1 MLPDVCEGDQGEWKA
16 IDMAARGLA
25 ARFDQLRRRRNVDA
39 SGQAWASRVE
49 RIGVEG
55 EVGETVPELAFLDVV
70 KAAMASTRTP
80 APPPDDVDLSTL
92 ARQVADQ
99 QSVEPRVARVAVAS
113 TAWNALTADSV
124 GKGLRRSGTPE
135 RDRVL
140 FETALLEPTHLT
152 PIVMTGAAALALR
165 IGELEP
171 WRSRAESPYHDH
183 RAIPGLEKAGVMIGL
198 GFTGPGSSRPEPGPD
213 GWFTLHG
220 VDLIVHAYLYDALVI
235 RIPDATGGASCFLI
249 PIHSDPGVPNGITV
263 TRLFGRPGTAPGAFA
278 EVRIDGARA
287 MRMGP
292 EGVADELLR
301 PAIDRLRCDTAI
313 VGAAQMRAAVDALSA
328 GLERRRG
335 ADVFHRLVT
344 SDIEAA
350 VAAGMAAEASRRL
363 SAKATTAKLTLVLA
377 QHWVRSRF
385 DAVVPDATAVMRL
398 AEMEVAPSLAWTS
411 PLLPLWGGTR
421 TVLRA
426 EFARLIDRGEVEESV
441 ESWGAGPARS
451 PLAAAVEWLK
461 EIVCDE
467 SAPMGDRLEAAAL
480 VWAVSLLD
488 SQGRIDAA
496 GTLLGAEAVP
506 MRRGPV
512 AGGEHVKERRP
523 DAVPAASGPDV
534 EASAEPSVTIDLREV
549 FEAGATSG
557 RDGRPLQGS

>member
-1 MLPDVCEGDQGEWKA
+1 
-16 IDMAARGLA
+16 MAAKGLA
-25 ARFDQLRRRRNVDA
+25 ARFEQLRRRGNPDA
-39 SGQAWASRVE
+39 SDQAWASRVE
-49 RIGVEG
+49 RIGVE
-55 EVGETVPELAFLDVV
+55 EDVGDTVPDLDFVDVV

-80 APPPDDVDLSTL
+80 APTADDLDLAAL
-92 ARQVADQ
+92 AREVADQ
-99 QSVEPRVARVAVAS
+99 QSVEPRVARVSVAS
-113 TAWNALTADSV
+113 TAWNALAADSV

-135 RDRVL
+135 RDRLL
-140 FETALLEPTHLT
+140 FEAALLEPTHLT

-171 WRSRAESPYHDH
+171 WRTRAESPYHDH
-183 RAIPGLEKAGVMIGL
+183 RAIPGLEKAGVMMGL
-198 GFTGPGSSRPEPGPD
+198 GFTGPGSSRPEQGPD
-213 GWFTLHG
+213 GWFTLGG
-220 VDLIVHAYLYDALVI
+220 VDLIVHAHLYDALVI
-235 RIPDATGGASCFLI
+235 RIPDAGAGASCFLL

-287 MRMGP
+287 MRVGP

-301 PAIDRLRCDTAI
+301 PAIDRLRCDATM

-335 ADVFHRLVT
+335 ADVFHRLVA
-344 SDIEAA
+344 SDIEAS

-363 SAKATTAKLTLVLA
+363 GAKAATAKLTLVLA

-426 EFARLIDRGEVEESV
+426 DFARLVDRGEVETSV

-461 EIVCDE
+461 EIAFDG

-488 SQGRIDAA
+488 SQGRTDAA
-496 GTLLGAEAVP
+496 GALLGAEAVP

-512 AGGEHVKERRP
+512 AGGEHVRERRP
-523 DAVPAASGPDV
+523 ELVPVS
-534 EASAEPSVTIDLREV
+534 EPGTPTPTDPTVTIDLRQV
-549 FEAGATSG
+549 FDAGATSG
-557 RDGRPLQGS
+557 RDGRPLHGS